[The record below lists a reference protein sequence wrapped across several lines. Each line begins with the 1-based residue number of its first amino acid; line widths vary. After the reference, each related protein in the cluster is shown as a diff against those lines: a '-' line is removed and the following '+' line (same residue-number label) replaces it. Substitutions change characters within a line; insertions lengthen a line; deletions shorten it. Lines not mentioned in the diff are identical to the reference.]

1 MSKALSSRIKTTIA
15 QIISTKKEAPLPG
28 ILRQGRLMNKVNRH
42 RLILSA
48 DQAEDRSDVSGRR
61 SSFRR
66 TGKAHVA
73 NGGELRQA

>member
-1 MSKALSSRIKTTIA
+1 MSKTFSSRIKTTIA
-15 QIISTKKEAPLPG
+15 QIISTKKEAPFPG
-28 ILRQGRLMNKVNRH
+28 ILRQGRLNKVNRH
-42 RLILSA
+42 RLIPSA